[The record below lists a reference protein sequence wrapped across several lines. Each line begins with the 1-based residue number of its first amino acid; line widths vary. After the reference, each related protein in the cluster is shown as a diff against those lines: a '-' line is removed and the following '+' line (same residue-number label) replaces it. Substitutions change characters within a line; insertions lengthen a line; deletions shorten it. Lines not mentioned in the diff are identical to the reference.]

1 MYNLHS
7 SYNRFIGYRI
17 NELKHKLSQLN
28 PRTRRGK
35 EAQLELDNYRNKVK
49 PNGEHRFPNAKDAM
63 FCCLCAPPDEEYQS
77 LHKLDCVLGE
87 CDSCPGYERPP
98 EELEMTQD
106 ISFHWYDTLPSCSIH
121 NMLPKYPPEVEGV
134 TRVQTKSCR
143 ACDLEHERD
152 KKYVRGGFYK
162 RKYLTKKKVPFQ
174 VFYKEYYLKQL
185 KKYTYHRFLKIILSK
200 SNTEDIRQKRL
211 RPGEVI
217 GSRDYAERLLM
228 KFHMEIQSE
237 HFGQGRDLS
246 IEGNVVKFFPV
257 GANQTKTHF
266 YSFLKDS
273 KIQNAATTDKH
284 MDRLIKMLKKK
295 NVLKDRLYETTDGC
309 GAQYRSATALWFLSA
324 LSAKHNIV
332 IDRSYGAPG
341 HGKL

>member
-1 MYNLHS
+1 
-7 SYNRFIGYRI
+7 
-17 NELKHKLSQLN
+17 
-28 PRTRRGK
+28 
-35 EAQLELDNYRNKVK
+35 
-49 PNGEHRFPNAKDAM
+49 
-63 FCCLCAPPDEEYQS
+63 
-77 LHKLDCVLGE
+77 
-87 CDSCPGYERPP
+87 
-98 EELEMTQD
+98 
-106 ISFHWYDTLPSCSIH
+106 
-121 NMLPKYPPEVEGV
+121 MLPKYPPEVEGAKLI
-134 TRVQTKSCR
+134 QTKSCR
-143 ACDLEHERD
+143 AYDLEHERD

-162 RKYLTKKKVPFQ
+162 QKYLTKKKVPFQ
-174 VFYKEYYLKQL
+174 VFFKDYYLKQM
-185 KKYTYHRFLKIILSK
+185 KKYTYHRFLRSILSK
-200 SNTEDIRQKRL
+200 SNMEDIRLERL
-211 RPGEVI
+211 RPGEVA

-246 IEGNVVKFFPV
+246 IEGNAVKFFSV
-257 GANQTKTHF
+257 GGTQTKTHF

-309 GAQYRSATALWFLSA
+309 GAQYRSATALWLLSS

-341 HGKL
+341 HGKLHCCCCCCCCCHGCCYCCCCCCCYCCCCCLLLYSILVNVVVVVA